1 MAKVT
6 KRKGRSPMVAK
17 AGVKH
22 GTKYSCGGK
31 KYACGGRK
39 KGKK

>member
-1 MAKVT
+1 MAQ
-6 KRKGRSPMVAK
+6 KRRKKNSPPPMVPK

-31 KYACGGRK
+31 LK
-39 KGKK
+39 KK